1 MRSLH
6 RPSRKRHPWRRPDIE
21 ERTTDESIT
30 TEQVPEDEAI
40 REAKVDVPGAQHAY
54 EGAGLISQAKVM
66 RRGQPAS
73 AKARASSHTKN
84 C

>member
-1 MRSLH
+1 LH
-6 RPSRKRHPWRRPDIE
+6 RPSRKRHPWSRPDID

-40 REAKVDVPGAQHAY
+40 LEAKVD
-54 EGAGLISQAKVM
+54 GAGCAARV
-66 RRGQPAS
+66 RRGWTNFS
-73 AKARASSHTKN
+73 SEGDAKRAAGI